1 MNMLISGISE
11 KKGKRI
17 AYVLF
22 EDENRSAEAVIPACK
37 VVSNQNFTQEEVLQL
52 EQYMRDNLA
61 MLKSQAASVNPIT
74 AMMKD

>member
-1 MNMLISGISE
+1 MNMLVSGISE
-11 KKGKRI
+11 KNGKRI

-22 EDENRSAEAVIPACK
+22 EEENRSAEAVIPACK
-37 VVSNQNFTQEEVLQL
+37 VMSNRNFTDEEVLQL

-74 AMMKD
+74 AMMKE